1 LSANPVFNVRTKH
14 IQVDFHFVHE
24 RVSEKLLDIRFISY
38 KYQVVDGFTKALSV
52 KSLALSIKS
61 LDKFKRNFNLSTGS
75 D

>member
-1 LSANPVFNVRTKH
+1 LSANPVFHARTKH

-38 KYQVVDGFTKALSV
+38 KYQVVDGFTNALSV